1 MLNIPQGTD
10 LYSMG
15 ALFPI
20 VAVLFGALCSTLL
33 GFWAK
38 RREMTYL
45 NIGALIIAALGMMI
59 LWNQDRVAFTD
70 SVNIGGTAL
79 NIAGIHADKPALLLG
94 LTIVIG
100 SIITLL
106 VSLDTAWRA
115 RVSFPEFDAMLMYA
129 VTGALL
135 MAFSGDLIVLL
146 IGLEI
151 MSLSGYVLAT
161 LQDSRRAE
169 EAGLKYFLLGAAGSA
184 ILIYG
189 IAFVYGATGSL
200 NYAAIAA
207 QVSSVQGLVP
217 HNTGIL
223 VGGAILLL
231 AGFAFKVALVPF
243 HQWTPDVY
251 TGAPTS
257 ISLFLSTVIKVAAFA
272 GALRV
277 FGGALT
283 DAPGWAN
290 ALQILAAATLIIGN
304 TAALLQR
311 NFKRLLAYSA
321 VAHTGFLAM
330 SLLGTPQMGGP
341 AMSYYLL
348 VYTLM
353 TAAALAIVAALQR
366 TEAGFEILDM
376 RGMYYREPA
385 FAVAL
390 AICLAS
396 LAGLPPFA
404 GFFGKLMAFQ
414 AAYANGYV
422 WLSVLAAITSVASL
436 VYYLRPAVLMFMPD
450 RTPAR
455 EYTPTRPRYPT
466 AIAIALGV
474 AGVIVLGLLP
484 GLWYSWGANPAIWQL
499 LAGR

>member
-1 MLNIPQGTD
+1 MLPTPTGTD
-10 LYSMG
+10 LYAMG

-20 VAVLFGALCSTLL
+20 FAVLLGALLSTLL
-33 GFWAK
+33 GFWVN
-38 RREMTYL
+38 RR
-45 NIGALIIAALGMMI
+45 ALTIMNLGWLVVSAVWMMA
-59 LWNQDRVAFTD
+59 LWNQGRQAFTHAVALPD
-70 SVNIGGTAL
+70 NQTLTTASL
-79 NIAGIHADKPALLLG
+79 QADNPALLLG
-94 LTIVIG
+94 LIIVLG

-115 RVSFPEFDAMLMYA
+115 RISFPELDAMLMYA

-169 EAGLKYFLLGAAGSA
+169 ESGLKYFLLGAVGSA

-200 NYAAIAA
+200 NFAEISLRVAN
-207 QVSSVQGLVP
+207 VSGLLP
-217 HNTGIL
+217 QNTGIL
-223 VGGAILLL
+223 VGGALLIL

-251 TGAPTS
+251 SGAPTS
-257 ISLFLSTVIKVAAFA
+257 VSLFLSTVVKVAAFA
-272 GALRV
+272 GMLRV

-283 DAPGWAN
+283 DAPGWASV
-290 ALQILAAATLIIGN
+290 LQILTAATLIIGN

-311 NFKRLLAYSA
+311 NFKRMLAYSA

-330 SLLGTPQMGGP
+330 ALLGTPATGG
-341 AMSYYLL
+341 AALSYYLL

-366 TEAGFEILDM
+366 SEAGLEISDM
-376 RGMYYREPA
+376 RGLYYRHPGYA
-385 FAVAL
+385 IAL

-404 GFFGKLMAFQ
+404 GFFGKYLAFQ
-414 AAYANGYV
+414 AAFQNGYV
-422 WLSVLAAITSVASL
+422 WLSVLAALTSVAAL
-436 VYYLRPAVLMFMPD
+436 IYYLRPGMLMFMPD
-450 RTPAR
+450 RTPSR
-455 EYTPTRPRYPT
+455 EYELGQRPPTT
-466 AIAIALGV
+466 LAVAIGV
-474 AGVIVLGLLP
+474 AGVILLGIVP
-484 GLWYSWGANPAIWQL
+484 NLWYGWGAAPGIWQL